1 MNNDY
6 LNIYNNLIKLTR
18 NKKLYLMLEKEDTF
32 SDRLIFLFF
41 HLAIFLKQFKSSAS
55 SKELQD
61 IFDFIIKQIELSIR
75 EIGYGDASINKKMK
89 NYLNLFYSLLEKI
102 ESLDLDNIEVLTNL
116 LKKYLNT
123 EKNLD
128 FYVEYFNKYRIFLT
142 KNTLN
147 NFTKDIIN
155 LNF

>member
-1 MNNDY
+1 MNNNY

-18 NKKLYLMLEKEDTF
+18 NKNLYLMLEKEDSF

-41 HLAIFLKQFKSSAS
+41 HLALFLKHFKSAVAP
-55 SKELQD
+55 KELQD

-102 ESLDLDNIEVLTNL
+102 ESLDLDNIEVLMDL

-147 NFTKDIIN
+147 SFTKDILN

>member
-1 MNNDY
+1 MKYNY

-18 NKKLYLMLEKEDTF
+18 NKSLYLKLEKNDTF

-41 HLAIFLKQFKSSAS
+41 HLAFFLKQYKSSIS
-55 SKELQD
+55 PKDLQD
-61 IFDFIIKQIELSIR
+61 LFDFIIKQIELSIR

-89 NYLNLFYSLLEKI
+89 NYLNLFYSIIEKI
-102 ESLDLDNIEVLTNL
+102 ESSDLESKENQMDLIKN
-116 LKKYLNT
+116 YLNT
-123 EKNLD
+123 DINLD
-128 FYVEYFNKYRIFLT
+128 FYANYFNKYRLFLA

-147 NFTKDIIN
+147 NFTKDILN

>member
-1 MNNDY
+1 MKNNY

-41 HLAIFLKQFKSSAS
+41 HLAIFLKHFKSSVS

-61 IFDFIIKQIELSIR
+61 IFDFIINQIELSIR

-102 ESLDLDNIEVLTNL
+102 ESLDLDNIEVLMDL

-147 NFTKDIIN
+147 SFTKDILN

>member
-1 MNNDY
+1 MKNNY

-41 HLAIFLKQFKSSAS
+41 HLAIFLKQFKSSVS
-55 SKELQD
+55 PKELQD

-102 ESLDLDNIEVLTNL
+102 ESLDLDNIEVLMNL

-147 NFTKDIIN
+147 SFTKDILS

>member
-1 MNNDY
+1 MKNNY

-18 NKKLYLMLEKEDTF
+18 NKNLYLNLEKEDTF
-32 SDRLIFLFF
+32 SDRLIILFF
-41 HLAIFLKQFKSSAS
+41 HLSLFLKHFKSSVPP
-55 SKELQD
+55 KDLQD
-61 IFDFIIKQIELSIR
+61 LFDFIINQIELSIR

-102 ESLDLDNIEVLTNL
+102 ESSNLDNDDNFRNL
-116 LKKYLNT
+116 FKNYLNNDR
-123 EKNLD
+123 NLD
-128 FYVEYFNKYRIFLT
+128 FYVSYFNKYRLFLT

-147 NFTKDIIN
+147 NFTKDILN

>member
-1 MNNDY
+1 MKNNY

-41 HLAIFLKQFKSSAS
+41 HLAIFLKHFKSSVS
-55 SKELQD
+55 SNELQD

-102 ESLDLDNIEVLTNL
+102 ESLDLDNIKVLMNL

-123 EKNLD
+123 KKNLY
-128 FYVEYFNKYRIFLT
+128 FYAEYFNKYRIFLT
-142 KNTLN
+142 KNSLN
-147 NFTKDIIN
+147 SFTKDILN
-155 LNF
+155 LSF

>member
-1 MNNDY
+1 MKYNY

-41 HLAIFLKQFKSSAS
+41 HLAIFLKQFKSSVS
-55 SKELQD
+55 PKELQD

-102 ESLDLDNIEVLTNL
+102 ESLDLDNIEVLMDL

-147 NFTKDIIN
+147 NFTKDI
-155 LNF
+155 LNFNF

>member
-1 MNNDY
+1 MNKEY

-18 NKKLYLMLEKEDTF
+18 NKSLYLKLEKNDTF

-41 HLAIFLKQFKSSAS
+41 HLAFFLKQYKSSIPP
-55 SKELQD
+55 KDLQD
-61 IFDFIIKQIELSIR
+61 LFDFIIKQIELSIR

-89 NYLNLFYSLLEKI
+89 NYLNLFYSLLEQI
-102 ESLDLDNIEVLTNL
+102 ESLDFETNENQIDL
-116 LKKYLNT
+116 IKKYLNT
-123 EKNLD
+123 DLNLE
-128 FYVEYFNKYRIFLT
+128 FYANYFNKYRVFLA

-147 NFTKDIIN
+147 NFTKDILN

>member
-1 MNNDY
+1 MKNNY

-18 NKKLYLMLEKEDTF
+18 NKTLYLMLEKEDTF

-41 HLAIFLKQFKSSAS
+41 HLAIFLKQFKSSVS
-55 SKELQD
+55 PKELQD

-75 EIGYGDASINKKMK
+75 EIGYGAASINKKMK

-102 ESLDLDNIEVLTNL
+102 ESLDLDNIEVLMNL

-128 FYVEYFNKYRIFLT
+128 FYVEYFNKYRIYLT
-142 KNTLN
+142 KNTLTS
-147 NFTKDIIN
+147 FTKDILN

>member
-1 MNNDY
+1 MKNNY

-18 NKKLYLMLEKEDTF
+18 NKNLYLMLEKEDSF

-41 HLAIFLKQFKSSAS
+41 HLALFLKHFKSSVPP
-55 SKELQD
+55 KELQD

-102 ESLDLDNIEVLTNL
+102 ESLDIDNIEVLMNL

-147 NFTKDIIN
+147 SFTKDILN

>member
-1 MNNDY
+1 MNNNY

-18 NKKLYLMLEKEDTF
+18 NKNLYLMLEKEDTF

-41 HLAIFLKQFKSSAS
+41 HLAIFLKHFKSSVPP
-55 SKELQD
+55 KELQD

-89 NYLNLFYSLLEKI
+89 NYLNLFYSLLEQI
-102 ESLDLDNIEVLTNL
+102 ESLDFETNENQIDL
-116 LKKYLNT
+116 IKKYLNT
-123 EKNLD
+123 DLNLE
-128 FYVEYFNKYRIFLT
+128 FYANYFNKYRVFLA

-147 NFTKDIIN
+147 NFTKDILN

>member
-1 MNNDY
+1 MKNNY

-18 NKKLYLMLEKEDTF
+18 NKSLYLKLEKNDTF

-41 HLAIFLKQFKSSAS
+41 HLAFFLKQYKSSIP
-55 SKELQD
+55 SKDLQD
-61 IFDFIIKQIELSIR
+61 LFDFIIKQIELSIR

-89 NYLNLFYSLLEKI
+89 NYLNIFYSIIEKI
-102 ESLDLDNIEVLTNL
+102 ESLDLESKENQINL
-116 LKKYLNT
+116 IKNYINT
-123 EKNLD
+123 DINLE
-128 FYVEYFNKYRIFLT
+128 FYANYFNKYRLFLA

-147 NFTKDIIN
+147 NFTKDILN

>member
-1 MNNDY
+1 MKNNY

-41 HLAIFLKQFKSSAS
+41 HLAIFLKHFKSSES

-89 NYLNLFYSLLEKI
+89 NYLNLFYSLLVKI
-102 ESLDLDNIEVLTNL
+102 ETLDLDSSEVFVNL
-116 LKKYLNT
+116 FKKYLNT
-123 EKNLD
+123 KKNLD
-128 FYVEYFNKYRIFLT
+128 FYTEYFNKYRIFLT

-147 NFTKDIIN
+147 NFTKDI
-155 LNF
+155 LNFNF